1 MKKITIATIFLVL
14 LVSCKQKIV
23 PKDIA
28 NMNGYWEIERVDLP
42 DGDHKEYKMNEV
54 YDFFDIK
61 NNKGYRKKVMPQLDG
76 TFLANDASE
85 NVEIVF
91 LKDQV
96 FLKFKTE
103 YATWKEELKQISAT
117 EMVVENDKKIEYK
130 YKKTAP
136 INLLIDGKTNK

>member
-1 MKKITIATIFLVL
+1 MIIATTLFLFF
-14 LVSCKQKIV
+14 VSCKQKIE

-28 NMNGYWEIERVDLP
+28 YINGYWEIERVDLP

-54 YDFFDIK
+54 YDFFDVK
-61 NNKGYRKKVMPQLDG
+61 NNKGFRKKVMPQLDG

-103 YATWKEELKQISAT
+103 YATWTEELKQISAT
-117 EMVVENDKKIEYK
+117 EMVLENNKKIEYK

-136 INLLIDGKTNK
+136 INLLDDGKTNK

>member
-1 MKKITIATIFLVL
+1 MKKFIIL
-14 LVSCKQKIV
+14 LLLIVAIVSCKQKIV
-23 PKDIA
+23 TADIA
-28 NMNGYWEIERVDLP
+28 KINGYWEIERVDLP

-61 NNKGYRKKVMPQLDG
+61 YNKGYRKKVMPQLDG

-85 NVEIVF
+85 NVEII
-91 LKDQV
+91 

-136 INLLIDGKTNK
+136 INLLDDGKTNK

>member
-1 MKKITIATIFLVL
+1 MKKITIAAIFLVL
-14 LVSCKQKIV
+14 LASCKQKIV
-23 PKDIA
+23 QQDIT

-85 NVEIVF
+85 KVEIVF

-117 EMVVENDKKIEYK
+117 EMVLENDKKIEYK

-136 INLLIDGKTNK
+136 INLLDDGKTNK

>member
-28 NMNGYWEIERVDLP
+28 NINGYWEIERVDLP

-136 INLLIDGKTNK
+136 INLLDDGKTNK

>member
-136 INLLIDGKTNK
+136 INLLDDGKTNK

>member
-1 MKKITIATIFLVL
+1 MIIAATLILFF
-14 LVSCKQKIV
+14 VSCKQKIE

-28 NMNGYWEIERVDLP
+28 YINGYWEIERVDLP

-54 YDFFDIK
+54 YDFFDVK
-61 NNKGYRKKVMPQLDG
+61 NNKGFRKKVMPQLDG

-103 YATWKEELKQISAT
+103 YATWTEELKQISAT
-117 EMVVENDKKIEYK
+117 EMVLENNKKIEYK

-136 INLLIDGKTNK
+136 INLLDDGKTNK